1 MNKVA
6 QKASHEQITLEA
18 ERGIIKK
25 QKKEAYTLKKCSC
38 GEKTSKTK

>member
-1 MNKVA
+1 MKKAA

-25 QKKEAYTLKKCSC
+25 QKKEPDILTRS
-38 GEKTSKTK
+38 